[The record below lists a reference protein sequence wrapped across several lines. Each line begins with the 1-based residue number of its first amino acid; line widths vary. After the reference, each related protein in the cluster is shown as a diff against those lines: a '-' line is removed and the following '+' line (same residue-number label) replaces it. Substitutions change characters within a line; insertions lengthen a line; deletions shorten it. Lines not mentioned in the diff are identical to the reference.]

1 VVKLWTER
9 DRGQPLALASRR
21 TIQHVE
27 EEAVEAVEIIGVI
40 LAGIIIGLLGK
51 FVAPGNRDNIP
62 IWLTIICGI
71 GGVLIGWF
79 IYTAF
84 GGNGSPG
91 IDWVRWIIAI
101 VVAAVLVMIAAAV
114 TGRSRSRVL

>member
-1 VVKLWTER
+1 M
-9 DRGQPLALASRR
+9 
-21 TIQHVE
+21 
-27 EEAVEAVEIIGVI
+27 EIIGVI
-40 LAGIIIGLLGK
+40 VAGIIIGLLGK

-71 GGVLIGWF
+71 GGVLLGWF

-101 VVAAVLVMIAAAV
+101 VVAAVLVMIAAGV
-114 TGRSRSRVL
+114 TARSRSRVV

>member
-1 VVKLWTER
+1 
-9 DRGQPLALASRR
+9 
-21 TIQHVE
+21 
-27 EEAVEAVEIIGVI
+27 VEIIGVI
-40 LAGIIIGLLGK
+40 VASIMIGLLSK

-62 IWLTIICGI
+62 IWLTLICGI
-71 GGVLIGWF
+71 GGVLTGSF

-101 VVAAVLVMIAAAV
+101 AVAAVLVMIASAV
-114 TGRSRSRVL
+114 TGRSRSRAL